1 MGLIGVLNAVIQ
13 ILKKA
18 IMRFT
23 PMKLRIKLSSLLNTR
38 DVSAMSILSGFYL

>member
-1 MGLIGVLNAVIQ
+1 MGSMGVLNAVIQ

-18 IMRFT
+18 IKRFT
-23 PMKLRIKLSSLLNTR
+23 PIRLQIKLSNLLNTR